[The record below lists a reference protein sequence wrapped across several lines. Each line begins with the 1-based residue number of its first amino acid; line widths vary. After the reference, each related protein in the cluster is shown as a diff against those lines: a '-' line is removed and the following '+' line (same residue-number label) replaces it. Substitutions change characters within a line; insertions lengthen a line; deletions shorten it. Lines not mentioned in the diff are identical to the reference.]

1 MPKPEADFPLEPEQ
15 VLKLLKLAHSYHDE
29 ADACRKAKA
38 HLASCVTV
46 AASLEAMLTAVVNVF
61 CDEICQTRSVATGS
75 LKLRNLLKW
84 TLADLLK
91 VTKEAQLLPERLNL
105 RAELDRRA
113 VKNPVQTDKI
123 LHVRNLLHPGRCV
136 REGSENLITLEELDV
151 LYATCHAAYDYLGKK
166 LRGKYPDLPALK
178 TTL

>member
-1 MPKPEADFPLEPEQ
+1 MPKSEADFPLTLSQ
-15 VLKLLKLAHSYHDE
+15 VNKLSELAFAYHDE
-29 ADACRKAKA
+29 ADACARQQIC
-38 HLASCVTV
+38 LSSCIMI
-46 AASLEAMLTAVVNVF
+46 AASLEAMLITAVCVF
-61 CDEICQTRSVATGS
+61 CDEVSQTPFVATGS

-105 RAELDRRA
+105 RAELDRRP
-113 VKNPVQTDKI
+113 VKDPVQTDKI

-136 REGSENLITLEELDV
+136 REGSQNLITREELGI
-151 LYATCHAAYDYLGKK
+151 LYASCHAAYDYLGQK
-166 LRGKYPDLPALK
+166 LIAKYPSLPPIK